1 MKKFAV
7 LGRPIAHSRS
17 PQIHQCFAQDTHQE
31 LSYERRLV
39 SEEMGFIRTIETF
52 QRQGGNGANVT
63 APCKEDAFHWASTLT
78 PRAQLAGAV
87 NTITFNQ
94 DGSSL
99 GDNTDGMGLIKD
111 IRDFLGWPLKNKR
124 ILILGAGGAVR
135 GILEPLLAQKP
146 ALIVLANRTLAK
158 AQSLVAIFQSLGPME
173 ARNFEAC
180 ASEQFDILINTIP
193 PTEPVPTLPAISF
206 STLCYDLIY
215 ADEMT
220 PFLRTAQAL
229 GAMQIADGVG
239 MLVEQAA
246 ESFYV
251 WHGVRPNTL
260 KARALF
266 PSGANKK

>member
-17 PQIHQCFAQDTHQE
+17 PQIHQCFAEDTHQE
-31 LSYERRLV
+31 LSYERLLV
-39 SEEMGFIRTIETF
+39 PVEEGFVHTIELF
-52 QRQGGNGANVT
+52 QQQGGNGANVT
-63 APCKEDAFHWASTLT
+63 APCKEDAFYWVSTLT

-87 NTITFNQ
+87 NTITLNA
-94 DGSSL
+94 DGSSS
-99 GDNTDGMGLIKD
+99 GDNTDGVGLVKD
-111 IRDFLGWPLKNKR
+111 IRDFLGWSLAHKR

-135 GILEPLLAQKP
+135 GILYPLLSEKP
-146 ALIVLANRTLAK
+146 DLVVIANRTMTK
-158 AQSLVAIFQSLGPME
+158 AQNLVAIFQSFGSIE
-173 ARNFEAC
+173 AQNFEECVADH
-180 ASEQFDILINTIP
+180 FDIVINTIP
-193 PTEPVPTLPAISF
+193 RTEPVPILPAIS
-206 STLCYDLIY
+206 SDTICYDLIY

-220 PFLRTAQAL
+220 PFLKTVQAL
-229 GAMQIADGVG
+229 GATQIADGVG

-266 PSGANKK
+266 HSISKSL

>member
-17 PQIHQCFAQDTHQE
+17 PQIHQCFAEDTHQE
-31 LSYERRLV
+31 LSYERLLV
-39 SEEMGFIRTIETF
+39 SEEAGFVRTIESF
-52 QRQGGNGANVT
+52 QQEGGNGANVT
-63 APCKEDAFHWASTLT
+63 SPCKEEAFHWVTTLT

-87 NTITFNQ
+87 NTITLNT
-94 DGSSL
+94 DGTRS
-99 GDNTDGMGLIKD
+99 GDNTDGVGLIKD
-111 IRDFLGWPLKNKR
+111 IRDFLGWSLAHKR

-135 GILEPLLAQKP
+135 GILHPLLCEKP
-146 ALIVLANRTLAK
+146 ALIVIANRTLAK
-158 AQSLVAIFQSLGPME
+158 AHNLALLFQSFGPIE
-173 ARNFEAC
+173 ARSFEEC
-180 ASEQFDILINTIP
+180 VSDRFDILINTIP
-193 PTEPVPTLPAISF
+193 RTKPVPPLPSILSN
-206 STLCYDLIY
+206 TRCYDLIY

-220 PFLRTAQAL
+220 PFLKTVQAS
-229 GAMQIADGVG
+229 GATQIADGVG

-266 PSGANKK
+266 HSASKSL